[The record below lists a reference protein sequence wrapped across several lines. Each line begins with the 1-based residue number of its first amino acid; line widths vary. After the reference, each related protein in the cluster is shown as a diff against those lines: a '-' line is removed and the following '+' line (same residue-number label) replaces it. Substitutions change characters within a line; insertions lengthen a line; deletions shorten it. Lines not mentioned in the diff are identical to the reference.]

1 MVSELAEKLFSPTA
15 LILAFILFGVTI
27 AMLVVIPLF
36 PIVSDNYVQS
46 VLTPLTDDM
55 NKQVMDAL
63 NKLN

>member
-1 MVSELAEKLFSPTA
+1 MVSELAEKLFSLTV
-15 LILAFILFGVTI
+15 LKLAFILFGVTI